1 MRRSGESR
9 SSERRVSDSWKK
21 RDRRTSRNWSVFA
34 IFSSISVGRSRR
46 HIVVV
51 VVVVQ
56 IHELEAK
63 ELKLKSLSESE
74 ERTKRM
80 QHLQTGRV
88 KSDLQSVKKKLNR
101 ERDLKMDAFHKVEDL
116 QAQVKC

>member
-46 HIVVV
+46 HVVV
-51 VVVVQ
+51 VEQ

>member
-1 MRRSGESR
+1 MEETRQKNLEKLVSLCNLFVSF
-9 SSERRVSDSWKK
+9 SWTILRV
-21 RDRRTSRNWSVFA
+21 VFVY
-34 IFSSISVGRSRR
+34 F
-46 HIVVV
+46 V

>member
-34 IFSSISVGRSRR
+34 IFSCISVGRNRR
-46 HIVVV
+46 HVV